1 MGKAPMLLVDV
12 YDQEEKLISSN
23 RPSFLR
29 KQENERVEKLAKAKP
44 KPKKA
49 APEVKPNGSLTT
61 RTDTKAAKS
70 EMEAPQEEKE
80 AVNNG

>member
-29 KQENERVEKLAKAKP
+29 KQENERVAKLAVK
-44 KPKKA
+44 
-49 APEVKPNGSLTT
+49 EVKKDDILNS
-61 RTDTKAAKS
+61 RKSNKKDKS